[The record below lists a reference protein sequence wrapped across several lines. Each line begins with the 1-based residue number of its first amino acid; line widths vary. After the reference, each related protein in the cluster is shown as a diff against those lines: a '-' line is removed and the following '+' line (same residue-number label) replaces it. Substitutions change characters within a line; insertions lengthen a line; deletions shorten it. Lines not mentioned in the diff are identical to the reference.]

1 MNRQDIR
8 RFEAAG
14 LFVLF
19 FLGGVIHTL
28 THTFVL
34 ITQVADKLMHEGK
47 LLNELL
53 KTYQGTGFLVMFA
66 VWFGAMMLPIFL
78 ALLLKSKKGYWVTTI
93 VGALVVLANIAHAI
107 AHISIGDVTN
117 GIANLVMSGVT
128 GVWAVV
134 FMLQLAR
141 GKV

>member
-19 FLGGVIHTL
+19 FLGGLIHTL

-47 LLNELL
+47 LLDELL

-78 ALLLKSKKGYWVTTI
+78 AFLLKSKKGYLVTTI
-93 VGALVVLANIAHAI
+93 VGALVVLAHIAHAI
-107 AHISIGDVTN
+107 SHISIGDVRN
-117 GIANLVMSGVT
+117 GIANLVMSGVI

>member
-1 MNRQDIR
+1 MNQEDVK

-14 LFVLF
+14 LFTLC

-34 ITQVADKLMHEGK
+34 ITQVADKLMHGGK
-47 LLNELL
+47 LLDELL
-53 KTYQGTGFLVMFA
+53 KTYQGTGPLVMFA
-66 VWFGAMMLPIFL
+66 VWFGAAMLPIFL
-78 ALLLKSKKGYWVTTI
+78 ALVLKSKKGYWVTTI
-93 VGALVVLANIAHAI
+93 VGAFVVLANIAHAI
-107 AHISIGDVTN
+107 GHISIGDVTN

-128 GVWAVV
+128 GLWAVV